1 MIMLYVTYF
10 RDNILYN
17 DKFSSGAVLNQQEL
31 SFDTLSYSIFTEVS
45 PLSKKHIHS
54 FNPKT
59 NFLEAVL
66 NQGRENMW
74 NDDPQKEIS
83 KTGRFF

>member
-66 NQGRENMW
+66 NQGRENM
-74 NDDPQKEIS
+74 
-83 KTGRFF
+83 